1 MILRILFYPFIA
13 IEQTFLRF
21 AHMKFSA
28 NISAFILFNAFLYLI
43 FAFAILDWNIIS
55 YFVSLQTDNRFFG
68 TIMWLCL
75 NAFPQIPFFATSKTK
90 LLYTEEEIQEM
101 EKPLW

>member
-13 IEQTFLRF
+13 IEQTFIRF

-43 FAFAILDWNIIS
+43 IASIILDWNVIS
-55 YFVSLQTDNRFFG
+55 YFVSLETSIRACG
-68 TIMWLCL
+68 VWTWLCL

-90 LLYTEEEIQEM
+90 LLYTEEEM
-101 EKPLW
+101 EKRRW